1 MAITTDIDIFIH
13 NITLN
18 NLKLLENVQL
28 WQFSLSKGNRENYEK
43 EQNEIKNN
51 KPAYWSKPDGYVK
64 YKKYKNIL
72 LITSEEYVE
81 IYSFK
86 DTRYNGR
93 KWWDNSQS
101 LNGVIEIEILGKL
114 MYDKKQIA
122 ECCNYKRFSIGN
134 KFQPVKRVTYNEFLE
149 NLRRFR
155 I

>member
-1 MAITTDIDIFIH
+1 MAITTDIDKFIH

-28 WQFSLSKGNRENYEK
+28 WQFSVSKGNRENYEK
-43 EQNEIKNN
+43 ELNEIINN
-51 KPAYWSKPDGYVK
+51 KPAYWSKPDGYEK

-101 LNGVIEIEILGKL
+101 VNGIIEIEIIGKL

-122 ECCNYKRFSIGN
+122 GCCNYKRFSIGN
-134 KFQPVKRVTYNEFLE
+134 KFQPIKRVTYNEFIE
-149 NLRRFR
+149 NLRRFH